1 MSAAAA
7 MARTIMI
14 MAGGTGGHVFPG
26 LAVADAL
33 RADNWHV
40 VWLGSRAGI
49 EARLVPARGIE
60 MAWMDFSGLRG
71 KGPLAVVLLPLRLA
85 RAFWAGAKAI
95 LAHRPDVVLGLGGFQ
110 SFPGGMMAALLRR
123 PLVIHEQNSVAGLA
137 NRVLS
142 RVADRVLTAFPTNL
156 PGAETIGNPVRADI
170 SEAAEPQAR
179 YAQRSGPLQLLVMG
193 GSLGATAINEA
204 VPAAVA
210 LLPQELRPVIVHQ
223 AGRGHLAAV
232 EAAYREA
239 GVVAR
244 STEFIDDV
252 ASALGN
258 ADVVI
263 CRAGALTVS
272 ELACAG
278 VASILVPYPH
288 AVDDHQTGNARYL
301 SEPGAAVLLPQPEM
315 TAQRLSGLLA
325 GFTRDKLADMAARAR
340 ALGRPG
346 ATRRLAD
353 VCIEVAA

>member
-156 PGAETIGNPVRADI
+156 PRAETIGNPVRADI
-170 SEAAEPQAR
+170 SAAAEPQAR

-193 GSLGATAINEA
+193 GSLGAKAINEA

-210 LLPQELRPVIVHQ
+210 LLPQDLRPVIVHQ
-223 AGRGHLAAV
+223 TGRGHLAAV

-239 GVVAR
+239 GVAAR

-301 SEPGAAVLLPQPEM
+301 SESGAAVLLPQPEM

-340 ALGRPG
+340 AMGMPG
-346 ATRRLAD
+346 AARRLAD